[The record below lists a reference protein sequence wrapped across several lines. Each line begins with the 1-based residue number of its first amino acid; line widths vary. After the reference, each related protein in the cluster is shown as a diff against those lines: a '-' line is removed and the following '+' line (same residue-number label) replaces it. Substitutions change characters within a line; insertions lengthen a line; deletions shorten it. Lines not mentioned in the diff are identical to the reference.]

1 MVKVVVGEESQV
13 KLAENR
19 LSKSGVPCQVGL
31 VIGNLSGKLDRG
43 FIFDLIPT
51 PLNDNGEPACSIIGG
66 AKDDQKKASKGKS
79 LPQSSALFID
89 KDWLAE
95 HARQV
100 GRMLVGGM
108 KVVGIY
114 VWTNESSFKNS
125 TITLCQAA
133 KAVAEAAPL
142 LEVDWDERLLV
153 HIGYSPLRWT
163 CRNCSLASN
172 ITSGNLRPCDFKM
185 GKILS
190 TRQAFRCTYDFDL
203 RIFLFWHDNI
213 DKEAKTSSP
222 FSLAL
227 ERLPIYQGS
236 SSKRLVDILHH
247 GISIH
252 AKELK
257 GAKALID
264 GKLANEDEQF
274 DLGGVHDVEFLLPFM
289 EDKYLE
295 VCSQKE
301 ITGLLVF
308 SGSVCSYAYSNS
320 KEPSSQALADIKEDI
335 IKSLRSRLD
344 IMCDEAD
351 RKSDSKEDRTE
362 ESNNQIL
369 SGSTVL
375 QLDLQLQRK
384 HCSMSFPRRVFLPW
398 LADTF
403 LCDYIQPSESVEV
416 LVDHFAE
423 LMSLEFPS
431 ISSKILEPEAEA
443 PALVLSTTKS
453 FREVST
459 PYALLPKSDDSL
471 SNQNRA
477 ATILRSDQKSTNLAG
492 FNFMIAVLVLVV
504 SVVVGFVVFFV
515 RSSS

>member
-1 MVKVVVGEESQV
+1 MVKAVVGEETQL

-19 LSKSGVPCQVGL
+19 LSRCGLPSQVGL
-31 VIGNLSGKLDRG
+31 VIGDLSSKLDRG

-51 PLNDNGEPACSIIGG
+51 PPNDDGEPACSIIGG
-66 AKDDQKKASKGKS
+66 AKDDRKKASKGK
-79 LPQSSALFID
+79 PQPDSSALFID
-89 KDWLAE
+89 KDWVAE

-100 GRMLVGGM
+100 GRMLVGGV

-125 TITLCQAA
+125 TIMLCQAA

-142 LEVDWDERLLV
+142 FEVDWDERLLV

-163 CRNCSLASN
+163 CRNCLLASN
-172 ITSGNLRPCDFKM
+172 ITSGNLRPCDLKM

-203 RIFLFWHDNI
+203 R
-213 DKEAKTSSP
+213 
-222 FSLAL
+222 
-227 ERLPIYQGS
+227 LPICQGS
-236 SSKRLVDILHH
+236 SSKRLSDILHY
-247 GISIH
+247 GISIN

-301 ITGLLVF
+301 VTGLLVF
-308 SGSVCSYAYSNS
+308 SGSVCSYAFSNS
-320 KEPSSQALADIKEDI
+320 KEPASQALADIKEDI

-344 IMCDEAD
+344 MMCDEAD
-351 RKSDSKEDRTE
+351 IKPDRKEDRAD
-362 ESNNQIL
+362 ESSNQIL
-369 SGSTVL
+369 SGSAVL
-375 QLDLQLQRK
+375 QLDLQLKRK
-384 HCSMSFPRRVFLPW
+384 HCSLSFPRRVLLPW
-398 LADTF
+398 LADIF

-416 LVDHFAE
+416 LEDHFAE
-423 LMSLEFPS
+423 LMSIEFLNN
-431 ISSKILEPEAEA
+431 SSKILEPEAEA
-443 PALVLSTTKS
+443 PALISTTEKS
-453 FREVST
+453 FQEVST
-459 PYALLPKSDDSL
+459 PYSLLPKSDNLL
-471 SNQNRA
+471 SKQNRA
-477 ATILRSDQKSTNLAG
+477 ATILESNQKLTEPAG
-492 FNFMIAVLVLVV
+492 FNFMIAVLVLIV
-504 SVVVGFVVFFV
+504 SIVTGVVVFVV
-515 RSSS
+515 RSS

>member
-43 FIFDLIPT
+43 FIFNLVPT
-51 PLNDNGEPACSIIGG
+51 PLNDNGVPACSIIGG
-66 AKDDQKKASKGKS
+66 AKDDRKKASKGKS
-79 LPQSSALFID
+79 LPHSSALFID
-89 KDWLAE
+89 KDWLAK

-100 GRMLVGGM
+100 GRMLVGGV

-125 TITLCQAA
+125 TITLSGGSHVAA
-133 KAVAEAAPL
+133 KAVAEVAPL

-153 HIGYSPLRWT
+153 HI
-163 CRNCSLASN
+163 
-172 ITSGNLRPCDFKM
+172 GNLRPCDFKM

-203 RIFLFWHDNI
+203 
-213 DKEAKTSSP
+213 
-222 FSLAL
+222 
-227 ERLPIYQGS
+227 RLPIYQGS

-295 VCSQKE
+295 VYSQKE

-369 SGSTVL
+369 SGSAVL

-443 PALVLSTTKS
+443 EAPALVLSTTKS

-477 ATILRSDQKSTNLAG
+477 ATILRSDQKSTNPAG

>member
-1 MVKVVVGEESQV
+1 MFITRVQSSKCKEKKEMVKVVVGEESRV

-203 RIFLFWHDNI
+203 R
-213 DKEAKTSSP
+213 
-222 FSLAL
+222 
-227 ERLPIYQGS
+227 LPIYQGS

-320 KEPSSQALADIKEDI
+320 KEPSSQALADIKGDI

-431 ISSKILEPEAEA
+431 NSSKILEPEAEA

-477 ATILRSDQKSTNLAG
+477 ATILRSDQKSTNPAG

>member
-1 MVKVVVGEESQV
+1 
-13 KLAENR
+13 
-19 LSKSGVPCQVGL
+19 
-31 VIGNLSGKLDRG
+31 
-43 FIFDLIPT
+43 
-51 PLNDNGEPACSIIGG
+51 
-66 AKDDQKKASKGKS
+66 
-79 LPQSSALFID
+79 
-89 KDWLAE
+89 
-95 HARQV
+95 
-100 GRMLVGGM
+100 
-108 KVVGIY
+108 
-114 VWTNESSFKNS
+114 
-125 TITLCQAA
+125 
-133 KAVAEAAPL
+133 
-142 LEVDWDERLLV
+142 
-153 HIGYSPLRWT
+153 
-163 CRNCSLASN
+163 
-172 ITSGNLRPCDFKM
+172 M

-203 RIFLFWHDNI
+203 R
-213 DKEAKTSSP
+213 
-222 FSLAL
+222 
-227 ERLPIYQGS
+227 LPIYQCS

-289 EDKYLE
+289 EEKYLE

-369 SGSTVL
+369 SGSAVL

-398 LADTF
+398 LADIF

-416 LVDHFAE
+416 LMDHFAE

-453 FREVST
+453 FQEVST

-471 SNQNRA
+471 SNQNKA
-477 ATILRSDQKSTNLAG
+477 ATILRSDQKSTNPAG
-492 FNFMIAVLVLVV
+492 FDFMIAVLVLVV

>member
-13 KLAENR
+13 KIAEDR
-19 LSKSGVPCQVGL
+19 LSKSGVP
-31 VIGNLSGKLDRG
+31 S
-43 FIFDLIPT
+43 
-51 PLNDNGEPACSIIGG
+51 
-66 AKDDQKKASKGKS
+66 
-79 LPQSSALFID
+79 
-89 KDWLAE
+89 
-95 HARQV
+95 QV
-100 GRMLVGGM
+100 GRMLVGGV

-114 VWTNESSFKNS
+114 IWTNESSFKNS

-142 LEVDWDERLLV
+142 LEVHWDERLLV

-172 ITSGNLRPCDFKM
+172 ITSGNIRPCDFKM

-190 TRQAFRCTYDFDL
+190 TRQAFRCTYDFD
-203 RIFLFWHDNI
+203 W
-213 DKEAKTSSP
+213 
-222 FSLAL
+222 
-227 ERLPIYQGS
+227 RLPIYQGS
-236 SSKRLVDILHH
+236 SNKRLVDILHH

-289 EDKYLE
+289 EDTYLE

-369 SGSTVL
+369 SGSAVL

-416 LVDHFAE
+416 LLDHFAE

-431 ISSKILEPEAEA
+431 ISSIILEPEAETEA
-443 PALVLSTTKS
+443 PALVSTTKS
-453 FREVST
+453 FLEVST
-459 PYALLPKSDDSL
+459 PYALLPKSDDPL
-471 SNQNRA
+471 SNKNRA
-477 ATILRSDQKSTNLAG
+477 ATILTSDQKSTNTAG
-492 FNFMIAVLVLVV
+492 FNLMIAVLVLVV
-504 SVVVGFVVFFV
+504 SVVVGFVVFSV

>member
-1 MVKVVVGEESQV
+1 MLLAVYNVSAALCLTELVGVEAHS
-13 KLAENR
+13 LCFNI
-19 LSKSGVPCQVGL
+19 C
-31 VIGNLSGKLDRG
+31 
-43 FIFDLIPT
+43 IF
-51 PLNDNGEPACSIIGG
+51 
-66 AKDDQKKASKGKS
+66 
-79 LPQSSALFID
+79 
-89 KDWLAE
+89 
-95 HARQV
+95 QV

-133 KAVAEAAPL
+133 KAVAAAAPL

-172 ITSGNLRPCDFKM
+172 ITSGNLRHCDFKM

-190 TRQAFRCTYDFDL
+190 TRQAFRCTYEFDL
-203 RIFLFWHDNI
+203 RRKKSFFGGWGGGGGGGGWWRSQRNSEKRLTIEQHV
-213 DKEAKTSSP
+213 S
-222 FSLAL
+222 
-227 ERLPIYQGS
+227 RLPIYQGS

-295 VCSQKE
+295 VYSQKE

-369 SGSTVL
+369 SGSAVL

-477 ATILRSDQKSTNLAG
+477 ATLLRSDQKSTNLAG

-504 SVVVGFVVFFV
+504 SVVVGFMVFFV

>member
-1 MVKVVVGEESQV
+1 MVKAVVGEESQL

-19 LSKSGVPCQVGL
+19 LSKSGLPSQIGL
-31 VIGNLSGKLDRG
+31 VIGNIGWKLDRG

-51 PLNDNGEPACSIIGG
+51 PANDEGEAACSIVGG
-66 AKDDQKKASKGKS
+66 VKDDRKKASKGKD
-79 LPQSSALFID
+79 SSALFID

-100 GRMLVGGM
+100 GRMLLGGM

-172 ITSGNLRPCDFKM
+172 ITSGSLRLCDLKM
-185 GKILS
+185 GKILG

-203 RIFLFWHDNI
+203 R
-213 DKEAKTSSP
+213 
-222 FSLAL
+222 
-227 ERLPIYQGS
+227 LPICRGS
-236 SSKRLVDILHH
+236 SSKKLDDILHH

-252 AKELK
+252 GKELK
-257 GAKALID
+257 GAKALIN

-274 DLGGVHDVEFLLPFM
+274 DLGGVHDVEFLLPFT

-301 ITGLLVF
+301 VIGLLVF

-320 KEPSSQALADIKEDI
+320 KEPASQALADIKEDI

-344 IMCDEAD
+344 IMCDDAD
-351 RKSDSKEDRTE
+351 RKSDSKDDITE
-362 ESNNQIL
+362 ESSNQIL
-369 SGSTVL
+369 SGSSVL

-384 HCSMSFPRRVFLPW
+384 DCSLSFPRRVFLPW

-403 LCDYIQPSESVEV
+403 LCDYIQASESVEV
-416 LVDHFAE
+416 LEDHFAE
-423 LMSLEFPS
+423 LMSIEFPN

-443 PALVLSTTKS
+443 PALVSTTTKS
-453 FREVST
+453 FHEVST
-459 PYALLPKSDDSL
+459 PYSLLPKSDDSL
-471 SNQNRA
+471 SKKNRG
-477 ATILRSDQKSTNLAG
+477 ATSLGSDQISIGSAG
-492 FNFMIAVLVLVV
+492 FNFMMPVLVLAVSIVV
-504 SVVVGFVVFFV
+504 GVVVFVV
-515 RSSS
+515 RSS

>member
-1 MVKVVVGEESQV
+1 MRRDMVKAVVGDEKQL

-19 LSKSGVPCQVGL
+19 LSKSGLPSQIGL
-31 VIGNLSGKLDRG
+31 VIGNLSWKLDRG

-51 PLNDNGEPACSIIGG
+51 PPNDDGEPACSIIGG
-66 AKDDQKKASKGKS
+66 VKDDRKKSSKGKS
-79 LPQSSALFID
+79 QTDSSALFID
-89 KDWLAE
+89 KDWVAE

-100 GRMLVGGM
+100 GRMLLGGM

-114 VWTNESSFKNS
+114 AWTNESSFKNS

-133 KAVAEAAPL
+133 KAVAEATPL
-142 LEVDWDERLLV
+142 LEVDWDERLLL
-153 HIGYSPLRWT
+153 HIGYSPLKWT

-172 ITSGNLRPCDFKM
+172 ITSGSLRPCDFKM

-190 TRQAFRCTYDFDL
+190 TRPALRCTYDFEL
-203 RIFLFWHDNI
+203 
-213 DKEAKTSSP
+213 
-222 FSLAL
+222 
-227 ERLPIYQGS
+227 RLPICQGS
-236 SSKRLVDILHH
+236 SRKRLADILHH

-274 DLGGVHDVEFLLPFM
+274 DLVGIHDVEFLLPFM

-301 ITGLLVF
+301 VIGLLVF

-320 KEPSSQALADIKEDI
+320 KEPASQALADIKEDI
-335 IKSLRSRLD
+335 INSLRSRLD

-351 RKSDSKEDRTE
+351 RKSDSKDDKTED
-362 ESNNQIL
+362 SSNQIL
-369 SGSTVL
+369 SGSAVL
-375 QLDLQLQRK
+375 QLDLRLQRK
-384 HCSMSFPRRVFLPW
+384 DCSLSFPRRVFLPW

-416 LVDHFAE
+416 LEDHFAE
-423 LMSLEFPS
+423 LMSTEFPKD
-431 ISSKILEPEAEA
+431 SSKILEPEAEA
-443 PALVLSTTKS
+443 PALVSTTTKS
-453 FREVST
+453 FQEVST
-459 PYALLPKSDDSL
+459 PYSLLPKSEDSL
-471 SNQNRA
+471 SKQNRA
-477 ATILRSDQKSTNLAG
+477 ATCLVSDQKSTKPAG
-492 FNFMIAVLVLVV
+492 FNFMMAIFVLVV
-504 SVVVGFVVFFV
+504 SIVVGVVLFVV
-515 RSSS
+515 RSS

>member
-1 MVKVVVGEESQV
+1 MVKAVVGEESQL

-19 LSKSGVPCQVGL
+19 LSKSGLPCQVGL
-31 VIGNLSGKLDRG
+31 VIGNLSWKLDRG
-43 FIFDLIPT
+43 FVFDLIPT
-51 PLNDNGEPACSIIGG
+51 PPNDNGEPACSIIGG
-66 AKDDQKKASKGKS
+66 VKDDRKKASKGKS
-79 LPQSSALFID
+79 HPDSSALFID
-89 KDWLAE
+89 KDWVAE
-95 HARQV
+95 QARQV
-100 GRMLVGGM
+100 GRMLLGGV

-142 LEVDWDERLLV
+142 MEVVWDERLLV

-203 RIFLFWHDNI
+203 R
-213 DKEAKTSSP
+213 
-222 FSLAL
+222 
-227 ERLPIYQGS
+227 LPICQGS
-236 SSKRLVDILHH
+236 SSKRLADILHH

-264 GKLANEDEQF
+264 GKLATEDEQF
-274 DLGGVHDVEFLLPFM
+274 DLGAVHDVEFLLPFM

-320 KEPSSQALADIKEDI
+320 KEPSSQALAGIKEDI

-344 IMCDEAD
+344 IICDEAD
-351 RKSDSKEDRTE
+351 RKSDCKEDRTE
-362 ESNNQIL
+362 ESSNQIL
-369 SGSTVL
+369 SGSAVL

-384 HCSMSFPRRVFLPW
+384 HCSLSFPRRVFLPW
-398 LADTF
+398 LVDTF

-416 LVDHFAE
+416 LEDHFAE
-423 LMSLEFPS
+423 LMFIEFPNN
-431 ISSKILEPEAEA
+431 SSNILEPEAEA
-443 PALVLSTTKS
+443 PSLVSTTAKS

-459 PYALLPKSDDSL
+459 PYCLLPKSDDSL
-471 SNQNRA
+471 SKQNRA
-477 ATILRSDQKSTNLAG
+477 ATILRSDHKSTKPAG
-492 FNFMIAVLVLVV
+492 FNFIIAVLVLVV
-504 SVVVGFVVFFV
+504 SIVVGVVVFVV
-515 RSSS
+515 RSS

>member
-1 MVKVVVGEESQV
+1 MVKVVVGEES
-13 KLAENR
+13 
-19 LSKSGVPCQVGL
+19 QVGL

-43 FIFDLIPT
+43 FIFDLVPT

-66 AKDDQKKASKGKS
+66 AKDDRKKASKGKS
-79 LPQSSALFID
+79 LPHSSALFID

-95 HARQV
+95 HARQ
-100 GRMLVGGM
+100 
-108 KVVGIY
+108 
-114 VWTNESSFKNS
+114 
-125 TITLCQAA
+125 AA
-133 KAVAEAAPL
+133 KAVAEVAPL

-153 HIGYSPLRWT
+153 HIGYSPL
-163 CRNCSLASN
+163 
-172 ITSGNLRPCDFKM
+172 
-185 GKILS
+185 
-190 TRQAFRCTYDFDL
+190 
-203 RIFLFWHDNI
+203 
-213 DKEAKTSSP
+213 
-222 FSLAL
+222 
-227 ERLPIYQGS
+227 RLPIYQGS

-295 VCSQKE
+295 VYSQKE

-369 SGSTVL
+369 SGSAVL

-443 PALVLSTTKS
+443 EAPALVLSTTKS

-477 ATILRSDQKSTNLAG
+477 ATILRSDQKSTNPAG

>member
-66 AKDDQKKASKGKS
+66 AKDDRKKASKGKS
-79 LPQSSALFID
+79 LPHSSALFID

-153 HIGYSPLRWT
+153 HIGYSPLR
-163 CRNCSLASN
+163 
-172 ITSGNLRPCDFKM
+172 
-185 GKILS
+185 
-190 TRQAFRCTYDFDL
+190 
-203 RIFLFWHDNI
+203 
-213 DKEAKTSSP
+213 
-222 FSLAL
+222 
-227 ERLPIYQGS
+227 LPIYQGS

-295 VCSQKE
+295 VYSQKE

-369 SGSTVL
+369 SGSAVL

-403 LCDYIQPSESVEV
+403 LCDYIQPSESFEV

-431 ISSKILEPEAEA
+431 ISSKILEPEGEA

-477 ATILRSDQKSTNLAG
+477 ATILRSDQKSTNPAG

-504 SVVVGFVVFFV
+504 SVVVGFVVCFV